1 MSIRDE
7 ILEANR
13 RHATEHGTHELP
25 MPPARRFVVVT
36 CMDARI
42 DPARILGLAEGDAH
56 VLRNAGA
63 IVNEDVLRSLVISHW
78 LQDTQEVLVIGHT
91 GCGMTGFTNERSA
104 RGSAEETGADASGI
118 DFEPFADLEESV
130 RASVAR
136 IPESPFLPGVAA
148 SGWVYDVGTGALR
161 EVAVARPALRVR
173 VRAEVRVAAALVGDV
188 RVDLGR
194 PEVGVAEH
202 LLDAA

>member
-1 MSIRDE
+1 VSIRDE

-63 IVNEDVLRSLVISHW
+63 IVNDDVLRSLVISRW
-78 LQDTQEVLVIGHT
+78 MQDTEEVLVMGHT
-91 GCGMTGFTNERSA
+91 GCGMTGFTNESLGA
-104 RGSAEETGADASGI
+104 RLAEETGADASGI
-118 DFEPFADLEESV
+118 DFEPFADVEESV

-136 IPESPFLPGVAA
+136 IADSPFLQGVEA
-148 SGWVYDVGTGALR
+148 SGWVYDVGSGALR
-161 EVAVARPALRVR
+161 EVPS
-173 VRAEVRVAAALVGDV
+173 
-188 RVDLGR
+188 
-194 PEVGVAEH
+194 
-202 LLDAA
+202 

>member
-13 RHATEHGTHELP
+13 RHSAEHGTNELP

-63 IVNEDVLRSLVISHW
+63 IVNDDVLRSLVISRW
-78 LQDTQEVLVIGHT
+78 MQDTQEVLVIGHT
-91 GCGMTGFTNERSA
+91 GCGMTGFTNESLGA
-104 RGSAEETGADASGI
+104 RLTEETGADASEI
-118 DFEPFADLEESV
+118 DFEPFTDVEGSV

-136 IPESPFLPGVAA
+136 IAESPFLQGVAA
-148 SGWVYDVGTGALR
+148 SGWVYDVGSGALR
-161 EVAVARPALRVR
+161 EVSS
-173 VRAEVRVAAALVGDV
+173 
-188 RVDLGR
+188 
-194 PEVGVAEH
+194 
-202 LLDAA
+202 

>member
-1 MSIRDE
+1 MSVRDE
-7 ILEANR
+7 ILEASR
-13 RHATEHGTHELP
+13 RHAVSHGTNELP

-63 IVNEDVLRSLVISHW
+63 LVNDDMLRSLVISRW
-78 LQDTQEVLVIGHT
+78 MQDTEEVLVVGHT
-91 GCGMTGFTNERSA
+91 GCGMTGFTNESLRA
-104 RGSAEETGADASGI
+104 RLAEETGVDPSGL
-118 DFEPFADLEESV
+118 DFEPFADVEESV

-136 IPESPFLPGVAA
+136 IAEFPFLEGVAA

-161 EVAVARPALRVR
+161 EISAS
-173 VRAEVRVAAALVGDV
+173 
-188 RVDLGR
+188 
-194 PEVGVAEH
+194 
-202 LLDAA
+202 

>member
-1 MSIRDE
+1 MSVRDE

-13 RHATEHGTHELP
+13 RHAAEHGAHELP

-63 IVNEDVLRSLVISHW
+63 LVNDDMLRSLVISRW
-78 LQDTQEVLVIGHT
+78 MQDTEEVLVIGPHRLRDDRLHRT
-91 GCGMTGFTNERSA
+91 SRSRA
-104 RGSAEETGADASGI
+104 RLAEETGADASGI
-118 DFEPFADLEESV
+118 DFQSFADVEESV

-136 IPESPFLPGVAA
+136 IVESPFLQGVAA
-148 SGWVYDVGTGALR
+148 SGWVYDVGSGALR
-161 EVAVARPALRVR
+161 EVPS
-173 VRAEVRVAAALVGDV
+173 
-188 RVDLGR
+188 
-194 PEVGVAEH
+194 
-202 LLDAA
+202 